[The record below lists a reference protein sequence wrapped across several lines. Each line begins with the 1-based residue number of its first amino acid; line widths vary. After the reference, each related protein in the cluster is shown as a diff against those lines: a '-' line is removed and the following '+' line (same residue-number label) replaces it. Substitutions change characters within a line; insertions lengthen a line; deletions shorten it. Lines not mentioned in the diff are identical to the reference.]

1 MSNRITLEALKA
13 KKLAG
18 EGLAIKL
25 VLAQR
30 LTKVVC
36 SIEVAGVG
44 PDPLTIASKTGAV
57 KYWTGFVDGL
67 IEVARCIPVTA
78 GLYSVTIAGGAL
90 LSSGAVL
97 TTAQE
102 RAALTAALLAN
113 TGATESAQAQVALL
127 ADVPNMVE
135 CLEAERVAL
144 LARLAA
150 LPPA

>member
-1 MSNRITLEALKA
+1 MANRITLEALKS

-25 VLAQR
+25 VLSQR
-30 LTKVVC
+30 LSKVVC
-36 SIEVAGVG
+36 KIEVSGVEAA
-44 PDPLTIASKTGAV
+44 PLTIASKTGAV

-67 IEVARCIPVTA
+67 IEVARCIPVTV
-78 GLYSVTIAGGAL
+78 GMYSVTIEGGAL
-90 LSSGAVL
+90 LSSGAVQ
-97 TTAQE
+97 TVAEE
-102 RAALTAALLAN
+102 RAALNLALINN

-144 LARLAA
+144 LSRLAA
-150 LPPA
+150 LPA